1 MHLRHQAREAVLP
14 YTPAPVMP
22 RRAKGEELSTM
33 RRFLLFCTSAFFLVQ
48 ACVLPAPAAKE
59 EWVTYGNARFGYSV
73 EYPDIFTVLEE
84 PDNGDGIWLKTEGDT
99 YALTISG
106 GFNVLGEDGET
117 RLQAR
122 IREAAHIVPGSD
134 GAGPG
139 WYRVIYS
146 DDGGR
151 KGKERRFHEYGI
163 LDGENWASFI
173 LVYPLEEV
181 ARFSA
186 AAARMEK
193 SLALPSSGEGEDG
206 GAFRPDAYTLRDG
219 RVFLDEKALDC
230 EVYEIPAGLDNGIT
244 HWAVTGK
251 EFSEDVTQE
260 ETGVWFFGP
269 EGMVVTFIPLD
280 SGNEYRDLLWSPA
293 GDRLVL
299 ARGSGTRP
307 DLFFDVFGEGM
318 EKIAEFSGLRGEAAW
333 LDDGM
338 RFVFTRI
345 DDTREGAVFP
355 GLSYGLKVSAVLY
368 DSAVEETIP
377 LKEADETRNYTFL
390 SVSPD
395 GMDIRIV
402 ETSVLSPGHWADTE
416 KWKEREITVPVPAAG

>member
-1 MHLRHQAREAVLP
+1 MHLRRQAREAVLP

-84 PDNGDGIWLKTEGDT
+84 PDNGDGIWLKTEGDR

-230 EVYEIPAGLDNGIT
+230 EVHEIPAGLDNGIT

>member
-84 PDNGDGIWLKTEGDT
+84 PDNGDGIWLKTEGDR

-230 EVYEIPAGLDNGIT
+230 EVHEIPAGLDNGIT

>member
-1 MHLRHQAREAVLP
+1 M
-14 YTPAPVMP
+14 
-22 RRAKGEELSTM
+22 K
-33 RRFLLFCTSAFFLVQ
+33 RFLLFCASVVFCVQ
-48 ACVLPAPAAKE
+48 AFALPVPAAKD
-59 EWVTYGNARFGYSV
+59 EWISYGNARFGYSM
-73 EYPDIFTVLEE
+73 EYPDIFTSLEE
-84 PDNGDGIWLKTEGDT
+84 PDNGDGIWLKTKGEK

-106 GFNVLGEDGET
+106 GFNVLGEDAEG

-122 IREAAHIVPGSD
+122 LREVAHIVPGSEA
-134 GAGPG
+134 AGPG
-139 WYRVIYS
+139 WYRVVCS

-151 KGKERRFHEYGI
+151 DGKEHRFHEYGI

-173 LVYPLEEV
+173 LVYPLEERD
-181 ARFSA
+181 RFAA

-206 GAFRPDAYTLRDG
+206 GAFRPDAYSLRDG

-230 EVYEIPAGLDNGIT
+230 EVHEVPAGLDNGIT
-244 HWAVTGK
+244 HWAVIGK
-251 EFSEDVTQE
+251 GFSEDVTQE

-269 EGMVVTFIPLD
+269 EGMIVTFIPLE
-280 SGNEYRDLLWSPA
+280 SENEYQDLLWSPA

-299 ARGSGTRP
+299 ARGSGIRP

-333 LDDGM
+333 LEDGM

-345 DDTREGAVFP
+345 DDIREGGCFP

-368 DSAVEETIP
+368 DSALEETIP
-377 LKEADETRNYTFL
+377 LKEAGETRNYTFL

-395 GMDIRIV
+395 GMEIRIS
-402 ETSVLSPGHWADTE
+402 ETAVLSPDGWSDME
-416 KWKEREITVPVPAAG
+416 KWKEREVTVPVPAAG

>member
-1 MHLRHQAREAVLP
+1 M
-14 YTPAPVMP
+14 
-22 RRAKGEELSTM
+22 K
-33 RRFLLFCTSAFFLVQ
+33 RFLLFCASVVFFVQ
-48 ACVLPAPAAKE
+48 AFALPVPAAKD
-59 EWVTYGNARFGYSV
+59 EWISYGNARFGYSM
-73 EYPDIFTVLEE
+73 EYPDIFTSLEE
-84 PDNGDGIWLKTEGDT
+84 PDNGDGIWLKTKGEK

-106 GFNVLGEDGET
+106 GFNVLGEDGEG

-122 IREAAHIVPGSD
+122 LREVAHIVPGSEA
-134 GAGPG
+134 AGPG
-139 WYRVIYS
+139 WYRVVYS

-151 KGKERRFHEYGI
+151 DGKEHRFHEYGI

-173 LVYPLEEV
+173 LVYPLEERD
-181 ARFSA
+181 RFAA

-193 SLALPSSGEGEDG
+193 NLALPSSGEGEED
-206 GAFRPDAYTLRDG
+206 GAFRPDAYSLRDG
-219 RVFLDEKALDC
+219 RVFLDEEVLDC
-230 EVYEIPAGLDNGIT
+230 QVFEVPDGLDNGIT
-244 HWAVTGK
+244 HWAVIGK
-251 EFSEDVTQE
+251 GISGEVTQA
-260 ETGVWFFGP
+260 ETGVWFFGS
-269 EGMVVTFIPLD
+269 EGMIVTFIPLD
-280 SGNEYRDLLWSPA
+280 SENEYQDLLWSPA

-299 ARGSGTRP
+299 SRGSGVRA

-318 EKIAEFSGLRGEAAW
+318 EKIAEFSGLRGETAW

-345 DDTREGAVFP
+345 DDIREGAVFP

-395 GMDIRIV
+395 GMEIRIS
-402 ETSVLSPGHWADTE
+402 ETSVFSPEDWSDMD
-416 KWKEREITVPVPAAG
+416 KWREREIIIPVPAAG